1 MKKRFLLALAALSFC
16 GFVSAEEYWIIKDGQ
31 LNDKISQKPYTPDLT
46 VFDTIIGGVEAP
58 DGTACAKYVHNAAA
72 YKDVRFDLSKDPLDL
87 NKTWIMH
94 IEYSIPTASDSVNY
108 NTYAGYKEVSLNDGT
123 KAAFRFGF
131 DSELDSMNV
140 DAMHGYCAIQGAVD
154 AIESKG
160 AWMTRDLYVFST
172 PSSQVINSF
181 VMSYA
186 REVLTNDI
194 SEEPVY
200 IKNLSFVSGA
210 TKPFYAEDFSPMGI
224 SVTADG
230 SGAEVAFAQEQWHGG
245 IVPSKSADETKKLNL
260 LCARVWDKPYDA
272 SKIFAAEINHA
283 AKVVSKDVVLADIAI
298 PEGYDCDKIQV
309 RMLVKYCALGTA
321 TDDAAW
327 ALEDADR
334 SYNISASFDN
344 DLTLT
349 QLNSDNLKG
358 AWNWVTA
365 KVDVPN
371 GAKSISINFG
381 KKVSFAYY
389 VDQIYLEKPA
399 ECVVGV
405 DEVNSDLTAVAV
417 YPNPV
422 TDVVYAAENA
432 SKMEVI
438 SLTGA
443 VTASANGS
451 SVNVSGLAAGT
462 YIVKVYTTNGVA
474 TQTIIKK

>member
-1 MKKRFLLALAALSFC
+1 
-16 GFVSAEEYWIIKDGQ
+16 
-31 LNDKISQKPYTPDLT
+31 
-46 VFDTIIGGVEAP
+46 
-58 DGTACAKYVHNAAA
+58 
-72 YKDVRFDLSKDPLDL
+72 
-87 NKTWIMH
+87 
-94 IEYSIPTASDSVNY
+94 
-108 NTYAGYKEVSLNDGT
+108 
-123 KAAFRFGF
+123 
-131 DSELDSMNV
+131 
-140 DAMHGYCAIQGAVD
+140 
-154 AIESKG
+154 
-160 AWMTRDLYVFST
+160 
-172 PSSQVINSF
+172 
-181 VMSYA
+181 
-186 REVLTNDI
+186 
-194 SEEPVY
+194 
-200 IKNLSFVSGA
+200 
-210 TKPFYAEDFSPMGI
+210 MGI

-245 IVPSKSADETKKLNL
+245 IVPSKSADETEKLNL

-283 AKVVSKDVVLADIAI
+283 AKVVSKNVVLGDIAV

-334 SYNISASFDN
+334 SYNISAFFDN
-344 DLTLT
+344 DSTLT
-349 QLNSDNLKG
+349 QLNSDSLKG

-381 KKVSFAYY
+381 KKVTFAYY

-399 ECVVGV
+399 ECLVGV

-443 VTASANGS
+443 VMASANGS